1 MKLDMISEKQQN
13 AYNARR
19 EQSIKK
25 VEEAIAF
32 LKAIGQPVTKKAL
45 LEKTGLSSGTFSK
58 DYIIEVL
65 KKNEVCQFKD
75 TKKVRQDR
83 VEKSLSQT
91 NNKLQYEVERLKS
104 KLKDRDIENEIL
116 IKKINELNNQLL
128 SEKKEYEILLGKFQ
142 DILKKY
148 YAYGNDIDIPGIE
161 LAKH

>member
-1 MKLDMISEKQQN
+1 MTATILLLIES
-13 AYNARR
+13 
-19 EQSIKK
+19 S
-25 VEEAIAF
+25 
-32 LKAIGQPVTKKAL
+32 KKAL

-58 DYIIEVL
+58 GYIIDVL

-104 KLKDRDIENEIL
+104 KLKDREIENEVL
-116 IKKINELNNQLL
+116 IKKNNELTNQLL